1 MTRMDVSTAT
11 FEREVVEASKTV
23 PVVVDFWAPW
33 CGPCRTLGPTLDKV
47 AEAFGGRVKLVKIN
61 SDENPELSQAFNIRS
76 IPNVIAFKDGRAVA
90 QFMGAHSRGASPRV
104 LRSARAVGRR
114 GERCAPPRRPSRPA
128 TSTKPPSC
136 SRRCRATSRSPI
148 ASRRSSKASRSRK
161 PAPAAPSEA
170 ELREQL
176 GIDPLDHD
184 ARIKLASVL
193 AGKRRFREAMEELL
207 EVVRLGRHSQA
218 DAARDAAAV
227 AVHAGGV
234 GARARRRV
242 PPQARER
249 AALAMQRTLITIGIA
264 VLVAGLLWPWLSKL
278 GLGRLPGDFRIQT
291 GNSVFYFPLATCL
304 LVSVV
309 LSLILWLL
317 RR

>member
-1 MTRMDVSTAT
+1 MTHMDVSTAT

-61 SDENPELSQAFNIRS
+61 SDENPDLSQAFNIRS

-90 QFMGAHSRGASPRV
+90 QFMGAVPEAQVREFFGQLVPSPGEEALRAAEAALAAGNVDTAAELLANVPRDIALADRIATLEQGIAFAKAGADGP
-104 LRSARAVGRR
+104 G
-114 GERCAPPRRPSRPA
+114 
-128 TSTKPPSC
+128 
-136 SRRCRATSRSPI
+136 
-148 ASRRSSKASRSRK
+148 
-161 PAPAAPSEA
+161 EA
-170 ELREQL
+170 ELREQI

-218 DAARDAAAV
+218 DE
-227 AVHAGGV
+227 
-234 GARARRRV
+234 ARAQLV
-242 PPQARER
+242 SLF
-249 AALAMQRTLITIGIA
+249 ALAA
-264 VLVAGLLWPWLSKL
+264 SEPALVAEYRRK
-278 GLGRLPGDFRIQT
+278 
-291 GNSVFYFPLATCL
+291 LATAL
-304 LVSVV
+304 H
-309 LSLILWLL
+309 
-317 RR
+317 

>member
-1 MTRMDVSTAT
+1 MPSAG
-11 FEREVVEASKTV
+11 EEALR
-23 PVVVDFWAPW
+23 A
-33 CGPCRTLGPTLDKV
+33 
-47 AEAFGGRVKLVKIN
+47 AEAAFAAGNI
-61 SDENPELSQAFNIRS
+61 DEAAELLAKVPRDIAIADRIAALEQG
-76 IPNVIAFKDGRAVA
+76 IAFAKAGADG
-90 QFMGAHSRGASPRV
+90 
-104 LRSARAVGRR
+104 
-114 GERCAPPRRPSRPA
+114 
-128 TSTKPPSC
+128 
-136 SRRCRATSRSPI
+136 
-148 ASRRSSKASRSRK
+148 
-161 PAPAAPSEA
+161 PSEA

-218 DAARDAAAV
+218 DEARTQLLV
-227 AVHAGGV
+227 AVHAGGG
-234 GARARRRV
+234 GAGARRRV
-242 PPQARER
+242 PAQARER
-249 AALAMQRTLITIGIA
+249 PALAMQRTLITIGIA

-309 LSLILWLL
+309 LSLVLWLL